1 MKKDLLET
9 IGAQLDA
16 KEQERDKIIKE
27 GKAQRK
33 ELKSKIAAL
42 KEKLNAPESLEDY
55 KATAQELRD
64 TEQYLNYITTA
75 SANAST
81 CFLPDADYQAIGAQV
96 LEEISEKQEQAA
108 PEIQAKLFELIDL
121 MEAYINDI
129 EAHDA
134 LINRA
139 ARLNNPRYLNAV
151 YSANKIYD
159 TNPDKFG
166 YWHAFC
172 TMFFNQYREAM
183 KIKRN
188 DNGSTWGKR

>member
-9 IGAQLDA
+9 IGAQIDA

-27 GKAQRK
+27 GKEQRE

-42 KEKLNAPESLEDY
+42 KEKLNHPESLEDY
-55 KATAQELRD
+55 KVTAQELRD
-64 TEQYLNYITTA
+64 TEQYFNYISTA

-81 CFLPDADYQAIGAQV
+81 CFLSDSDYQAIRAQV
-96 LEEISEKQEQAA
+96 LEEIGDKQEQAA
-108 PEIQAKLFELIDL
+108 QEIQAKLFEVIDL
-121 MEAYINDI
+121 MEAYTADIN
-129 EAHDA
+129 AHDA

-151 YSANKIYD
+151 YSAGKICD
-159 TNPDKFG
+159 TNPDKYG

-172 TMFFNQYREAM
+172 TMFFNQYPEAM

-188 DNGSTWGKR
+188 NGGTWGKR